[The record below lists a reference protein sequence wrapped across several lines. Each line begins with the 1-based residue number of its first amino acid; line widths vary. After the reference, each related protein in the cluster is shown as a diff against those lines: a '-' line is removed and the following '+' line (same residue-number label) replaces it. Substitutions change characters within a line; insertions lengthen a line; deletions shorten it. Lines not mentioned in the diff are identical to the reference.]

1 MENPFIALNDI
12 QKEYRNGDV
21 TTTVLRGVTFAIAAG
36 EFVALMGPSGSGKST
51 LMHLLGF
58 LDRPTSG
65 TYFFKGT
72 DTTHLTDT
80 ELAHMRSQEVGFI
93 FQAFHL
99 LPKSTVLENVMLPML
114 YAGIPV
120 SERKGRAERA
130 LESVGLS
137 HRLSHLPN
145 QLSGGERQRTA
156 IARSLVNEPHVIF
169 ADEPT
174 GNLDTKSGEAV
185 LSILQE
191 LHEKKHVT
199 IIMVTHELEAAQ
211 HAERIIRVRD
221 GLIVGDEQVIDRRR
235 GEYHK

>member
-12 QKEYRNGDV
+12 QKEYRNGDI
-21 TTTVLRGVTFAIAAG
+21 TTTVLRGVTFAIASG

-58 LDRPTSG
+58 LDRPSSG
-65 TYFFKGT
+65 MYFFKGT
-72 DTTHLTDT
+72 DTTNLTDT

-137 HRLSHLPN
+137 HRLNHLPN

-156 IARSLVNEPHVIF
+156 IARALVNEPHVIF

-191 LHEKKHVT
+191 LNEKNHVT

-211 HAERIIRVRD
+211 HAQRIIRVRD
-221 GLIVGDEQVIDRRR
+221 GLMVGDEQVIDRRR